1 MQLPHTLATA
11 LADLLEGMPRQ
22 ALARAAGQISQD
34 YRQGRTSQTIVSP
47 LQATAYAVTRM
58 PATYA
63 ACAAV
68 FARIKEVTPDFA
80 PSSLVDMGAGTGA
93 ASWAAATA
101 WTSITSSIL
110 LDHNPALR
118 ELAAQ
123 LGLANADIR
132 AGSISQQV
140 PKADLVVASYVLV
153 ELTQDRA
160 GPVALDL
167 WQSAND
173 TLALI
178 EPGTPAGFERIRAAR
193 TALISS
199 GAHMLA
205 PCTHDADCP
214 LTTNDWCHFSQ
225 RLGRSRDHMLLKEA
239 QVPFEDERYC
249 YIVATRQKI
258 SRGARILSPP
268 LKTKSGLTF
277 KLCEESGLRVEL
289 VQARDKQHHRS
300 VRKLGWGDLF

>member
-101 WTSITSSIL
+101 WTSITSTIL

-123 LGLANADIR
+123 LGLANADI
-132 AGSISQQV
+132 
-140 PKADLVVASYVLV
+140 
-153 ELTQDRA
+153 
-160 GPVALDL
+160 
-167 WQSAND
+167 
-173 TLALI
+173 
-178 EPGTPAGFERIRAAR
+178 
-193 TALISS
+193 
-199 GAHMLA
+199 
-205 PCTHDADCP
+205 
-214 LTTNDWCHFSQ
+214 
-225 RLGRSRDHMLLKEA
+225 
-239 QVPFEDERYC
+239 
-249 YIVATRQKI
+249 
-258 SRGARILSPP
+258 
-268 LKTKSGLTF
+268 
-277 KLCEESGLRVEL
+277 
-289 VQARDKQHHRS
+289 
-300 VRKLGWGDLF
+300 